1 MSSELGDWL
10 AELRASDLAAA
21 TSVGAALLAVMDA
34 DDLPGLAAVSQLA
47 VPPAVDPAD
56 LVAAV
61 EDASQ
66 AVRSALGLLRQQVA
80 AAASYRHSTRQRI
93 TPHGSYP
100 HPLTTEEL
108 AEAERRE
115 QELID
120 RMQTCQLAAESFRLK
135 TIAATA
141 RHTSAAAMRD
151 IQLTLLAAG
160 GQTPAEQAAAHDDL
174 SEAEASAA
182 SAEAELAGLLP
193 EATALRRSFIR
204 ASAGRDTTSGDT
216 PGSDTA
222 DPGDIE
228 PGLLELHADPLGTDA
243 RILFAIEPADT
254 VTLLAVLDGSAAVSE
269 HRYLA
274 IKLAGE
280 LLAELRTAGWPQDE
294 TDTDGPGS
302 GNGAELTFA
311 DPDAFLATYFA
322 DSRAEVGRQSVALEA
337 ASTLQRLRHEQQL
350 SLTDLAGRTGLKASE
365 LWRLETGEL
374 TGADVADVAAYVRAL
389 GGRLRMIAESDGEQQ
404 ILI

>member
-1 MSSELGDWL
+1 MSAEIGDWL
-10 AELRASDLAAA
+10 AELRSSDLAAA
-21 TSVGAALLAVMDA
+21 TNAGAALLAAMDA
-34 DDLPGLAAVSQLA
+34 GDVPGLAAVSQLA

-66 AVRSALGLLRQQVA
+66 AVRSALGLLREQVA
-80 AAASYRHSTRQRI
+80 AAGSYRHTTRQRI

-108 AEAERRE
+108 GEAALRE

-120 RMQTCQLAAESFRLK
+120 RMQTSQLAAESFRLK
-135 TIAATA
+135 TVAATA
-141 RHTSAAAMRD
+141 RHASAAAMRD
-151 IQLTLLAAG
+151 IQLTVLAAG
-160 GQTPAEQAAAHDDL
+160 GQTPAEQATAHEAL
-174 SEAEASAA
+174 AEAEVSVA

-193 EATALRRSFIR
+193 EAAALRRSFIW
-204 ASAGRDTTSGDT
+204 ASAIRDTASRDTS
-216 PGSDTA
+216 GSDTA

-254 VTLLAVLDGSAAVSE
+254 VTLLAVLDGPAAVSE
-269 HRYLA
+269 HRHLA

-294 TDTDGPGS
+294 TDADGPGS
-302 GNGAELTFA
+302 GDGAELTFA
-311 DPDAFLATYFA
+311 DPDAFLAAYFA
-322 DSRAEVGRQSVALEA
+322 DSQAGVRRHSAALEA

-350 SLTDLAGRTGLKASE
+350 NLAELGGRTGLKTRE

-374 TGADVADVAAYVRAL
+374 GSADVADVGAYVKAL
-389 GGRLRMIAESDGEQQ
+389 GGRLRVIAEFDGEQQ